1 MLDDYALPKKGEQL
15 RIMLYLFVMY
25 LQIVFSLWFSLFSFP
40 SLSYE
45 QALSY
50 ISTVPC
56 SIVTSFCLL
65 YTTER
70 LLDGEKLKLYMKAFS
85 LHLLVFSFFKSSFER
100 FYHIIDNV
108 YSSKNFIHCVT
119 FLLFSV
125 FLFLYYYSSRD
136 EM

>member
-1 MLDDYALPKKGEQL
+1 ML
-15 RIMLYLFVMY
+15 
-25 LQIVFSLWFSLFSFP
+25 LQIVFSLWFSLFPFP
-40 SLSYE
+40 FLSYE

-50 ISTVPC
+50 VSAVPC

-70 LLDGEKLKLYMKAFS
+70 LLDGEKLKLYMKAFP
-85 LHLLVFSFFKSSFER
+85 LRLLVFFSFFKSSFER
-100 FYHIIDNV
+100 FYHIIDEV

-119 FLLFSV
+119 FLLFSI
-125 FLFLYYYSSRD
+125 FSFLYYYSSKG